1 MNTMHDEDER
11 MGPLIKLLRT
21 GSGSATVLS
30 TGRERG
36 AGKVSTR
43 GISAKMNNAKK
54 STPTTSWEAG
64 KQEGTST
71 IYKRIVP
78 CPALA
83 RRNSPRPGTFFRT
96 ASGQQG
102 TRTFSIACTASEQ
115 LALEPRPRSTRRRRG
130 STDGDTL
137 GETLETYDLAP
148 SLTRETSGEK
158 AHQTPMRNRP
168 TANVEIYTTDKS
180 SLSEVP
186 SHGYFTR
193 TQSSV
198 MYSCME
204 NLQM

>member
-1 MNTMHDEDER
+1 MHDEDAR

-21 GSGSATVLS
+21 GSGYATVPS

-43 GISAKMNNAKK
+43 GINAKINNANK
-54 STPTTSWEAG
+54 STLTTSWEAG
-64 KQEGTST
+64 NEDGTSA

-78 CPALA
+78 CSSMA

-102 TRTFSIACTASEQ
+102 TRTFSIARTP
-115 LALEPRPRSTRRRRG
+115 EPRPRSTRRSRG
-130 STDGDTL
+130 STDDDTVD
-137 GETLETYDLAP
+137 EALETYDLAP

-158 AHQTPMRNRP
+158 AHQTPSRQRP
-168 TANVEIYTTDKS
+168 TATVEISTTDQS
-180 SLSEVP
+180 SSSDVP

-198 MYSCME
+198 MYSSMA